1 MKSATSDTA
10 NTLPVN
16 AKPLQLTPAERS
28 ALRARAHV
36 LNPVVMVGNA
46 GLTDSVLL
54 EAHRALLSHELIKI
68 RLLGGERDERR
79 SISDTFCERLG
90 AAPVQQIGKVLV
102 IYRPR

>member
-10 NTLPVN
+10 NTLPLN

-28 ALRARAHV
+28 ALRARAHA

-54 EAHRALLSHELIKI
+54 EA
-68 RLLGGERDERR
+68 
-79 SISDTFCERLG
+79 
-90 AAPVQQIGKVLV
+90 PVQQIGKVLV